1 MKICIIGAGYVGL
14 VTGTCFSELGYDVV
28 CVDHNPEIVKELN
41 NGKIPIY
48 EPGLEEMVKKNA
60 SDGRLTF
67 TTNIYKAIQSSLFI
81 FIAVGTP
88 SAEDNSADLSYVF
101 NAAEQIGTY
110 LNSYSIIVNKS
121 TVPIGTAERV
131 MGIVRHTLNKRDLC
145 ELDFDIV
152 SNPEFLREGKAIKDF
167 LNPDRIIIGSDNPQA
182 ANQMKK
188 LYEPITRNGH
198 PLLVMD
204 LPSAELTKYAA
215 NAMLATRISFI
226 NEIAGISDAFGAD
239 IQMVQEGIGLD
250 HRIGHSFL
258 SPGIGYGGS
267 CFPKDVKSLIK
278 TASDKNIPTP
288 ILESVEKVNHGQRK
302 KLFEMIVDQF
312 GESNLSKLK
321 FAIWGLAF
329 KPETDDIREAPS
341 IEIIRL
347 LIRHGAEV
355 HASDPI
361 ANHKV
366 RKVFDNDKIKYFQDP
381 YSAISGAEALIIC
394 TEWPQFQQAD
404 LERIKQLL
412 KMPIIFD
419 GRNIYNPKE
428 MKEAG
433 FIYRCIGRKA

>member
-14 VTGTCFSELGYDVV
+14 VTGSCFSELGYDVV
-28 CVDHNPEIVKELN
+28 CVDHNPQIVEDLN
-41 NGKIPIY
+41 NGKTPIY
-48 EPGLEEMVKKNA
+48 EPGLEEMIKKNA
-60 SDGRLTF
+60 ADGRITF
-67 TTNIYKAIQSSLFI
+67 TTNIHKAIQSSLFI

-88 SAEDNSADLSYVF
+88 SAEDHSADLSYVF
-101 NAAEQIGTY
+101 KAAEQIGMY

-121 TVPIGTAERV
+121 TVPIQTSKKVKEIIEKELKIR
-131 MGIVRHTLNKRDLC
+131 GIEELNY
-145 ELDFDIV
+145 DIV

-167 LNPDRIIIGSDNPQA
+167 LYPDRIVVGSDNPRA
-182 ANQMKK
+182 VNQMKK
-188 LYEPITRNGH
+188 LYEPITRKGH
-198 PLLVMD
+198 PLIVMD

-226 NEIAGISDAFGAD
+226 NEIAGIADSFGAD
-239 IQMVQEGIGLD
+239 IHKVKEGIGLD
-250 HRIGHSFL
+250 HRIGHAFL

-288 ILESVEKVNHGQRK
+288 LLESVEKVNHCQRK
-302 KLFEMIVDQF
+302 KLFNMVVDQF

-341 IEIIRL
+341 IDIIRWL
-347 LIRHGAEV
+347 VKKGAEL
-355 HASDPI
+355 HAYDPI
-361 ANHKV
+361 ANHRV
-366 RKVFDNDKIKYFQDP
+366 HKVFGDEGIKYFKDP
-381 YSAISGAEALIIC
+381 YNAISGTDALIIC

-404 LERIKQLL
+404 IEKMKQIL

-419 GRNIYNPKE
+419 GRNIYDPKA

-433 FIYRCIGRKA
+433 FIYKCIGRNA

>member
-14 VTGTCFSELGYDVV
+14 VTGTCFSDLGYDVV
-28 CVDHNPEIVKELN
+28 CVDHNPGIVEELN

-67 TTNIYKAIQSSLFI
+67 TTNIHKAIQSSLFI

-88 SAEDNSADLSYVF
+88 SAQDHSADLSYVF
-101 NAAEQIGTY
+101 KAAEQIGMY

-131 MGIVRHTLNKRDLC
+131 KGIVRHALNMRDLN

-167 LNPDRIIIGSDNPQA
+167 LNPDRIIIGSDNPKA
-182 ANQMKK
+182 ANHMKK

-204 LPSAELTKYAA
+204 IPSAELTKYAA

-239 IQMVQEGIGLD
+239 IKMVQEGIGLD

-288 ILESVEKVNHGQRK
+288 ILESVEKVNHRQRK

-321 FAIWGLAF
+321 FAVWGLAF

-366 RKVFDNDKIKYFQDP
+366 RKVFDDDKIKYFQDP
-381 YSAISGAEALIIC
+381 YSAISGTEALIIC

-404 LERIKQLL
+404 LERIKKLL

>member
-28 CVDHNPEIVKELN
+28 CVDHNPGIVEELN

-67 TTNIYKAIQSSLFI
+67 TTNIHKAIQSSLFI

-88 SAEDNSADLSYVF
+88 SAQDHSADLSYVF
-101 NAAEQIGTY
+101 KAAEQIGMY

-131 MGIVRHTLNKRDLC
+131 KGIVRHALNKRDLN

-167 LNPDRIIIGSDNPQA
+167 LNPDRIIIGSDNPKA
-182 ANQMKK
+182 AHHMKK

-204 LPSAELTKYAA
+204 IPSAELTKYAA

-239 IQMVQEGIGLD
+239 IKMVQEGIGLD

-288 ILESVEKVNHGQRK
+288 ILESVEKVNHRQRK

-321 FAIWGLAF
+321 FAVWGLAF

-366 RKVFDNDKIKYFQDP
+366 RKVFDDDKIKYFQDP
-381 YSAISGAEALIIC
+381 YSAISGTEALIIC

>member
-1 MKICIIGAGYVGL
+1 MKICILGAGYVGL

-28 CVDHNPEIVKELN
+28 CVDHNPEIVEELN
-41 NGKIPIY
+41 KGKIPIY
-48 EPGLEEMVKKNA
+48 EPGLEELVKKNA
-60 SDGRLTF
+60 ADGRLTF
-67 TTNIYKAIQSSLFI
+67 TANIQKAIQSSLFI

-131 MGIVRHTLNKRDLC
+131 KGIVRHALNKRDLRD
-145 ELDFDIV
+145 LDFDIV

-188 LYEPITRNGH
+188 LYDPIAYKGH

-215 NAMLATRISFI
+215 NAMLASRISFI
-226 NEIAGISDAFGAD
+226 NEIAEIADSFGAD
-239 IQMVQEGIGLD
+239 IKMVQEGIGLD
-250 HRIGHSFL
+250 HRIGHAFL

-278 TASDKNIPTP
+278 TASDKNIPTYL
-288 ILESVEKVNHGQRK
+288 LESVEKVNLFQRK
-302 KLFEMIVDQF
+302 KLFKMIVDQF

-321 FAIWGLAF
+321 FALWGLAF

-341 IEIIRL
+341 IEILRL
-347 LIRHGAEV
+347 LVRHGAEI
-355 HASDPI
+355 HACDPI
-361 ANHKV
+361 ANGRV
-366 RKVFDNDKIKYFQDP
+366 RKVFDDDRIEYFQDP
-381 YSAISGAEALIIC
+381 YSAISGTDALIIC
-394 TEWPQFQQAD
+394 TEWPQFLQAD
-404 LERIKQLL
+404 LDRMKQLL
-412 KMPIIFD
+412 NKPIIFD
-419 GRNIYNPKE
+419 GRNIYDPKV
-428 MKEAG
+428 MKERG
-433 FIYRCIGRKA
+433 FIYKCIGRNA